1 MRYDREEALNGLDT
15 TFILTLPLETISDGE
30 ILPGGAW
37 IKVTF
42 EVNEQNKKKKK
53 FMKEHEIHIPN

>member
-30 ILPGGAW
+30 VLPGGAW

-42 EVNEQNKKKKK
+42 EVNKQNKKKK
-53 FMKEHEIHIPN
+53 IS